1 MLNVRLRIARAPR
14 DGGATVAVFAAAVRA
29 AAAVIAAAF
38 TAVAVL
44 SAAGCGEPDRNAA
57 ATASPPG
64 AAAPSIVA
72 VLDEPA
78 LQIMRDA
85 VRAAGLEARLER
97 AAPYTLIAPD
107 DAAFGVMPA
116 DDLSRLRTD
125 RPWARALVLDS
136 LLAGRLPQGQ
146 IRDGLQC
153 RTMVSSDSIS
163 EAGHR
168 VTWTVSAGE
177 IRIDGA
183 TVTKVVEA
191 GNGIVYVVDRVLP
204 PAPEVWSLPTRSS
217 RGDCVTVFCRWTDA
231 DGTPVVGARCLF
243 VWHFGTSQPH
253 VTRFTDAAGLARCA
267 LRVPASSSVDRVLVT
282 VTASGSRPTRTVV
295 AAFAI
300 R

>member
-1 MLNVRLRIARAPR
+1 MPNVRLRIARVPR
-14 DGGATVAVFAAAVRA
+14 DGGATVAVLAAGVV
-29 AAAVIAAAF
+29 AAVIAAAF

-57 ATASPPG
+57 AAASPPG
-64 AAAPSIVA
+64 ATAPTIVA
-72 VLDEPA
+72 ALGDPA
-78 LQIMRDA
+78 LQTMRDA

-97 AAPYTLIAPD
+97 PGPYTLIAPD

-116 DDLSRLRTD
+116 DDLARLRTD
-125 RPWARALVLDS
+125 RPRARALVLDC
-136 LLAGRLPQGQ
+136 LLAGRLPPGE
-146 IRDGLQC
+146 IHDGLQC

-168 VTWTVSAGE
+168 VTWTVSERGV
-177 IRIDGA
+177 RIDGA
-183 TVTKVVEA
+183 KVTDVVEA

-204 PAPEVWSLPTRSS
+204 PPPEVWSRPTRAS
-217 RGDCVTVFCRWTDA
+217 RGERVTVVCRWTDA
-231 DGTPVVGARCLF
+231 DGTPVAGARCLF

-267 LRVPASSSVDRVLVT
+267 VRVPTSSSVDRVLVT